1 MRESVHCQVVTAT
14 DSRAVAETLADTAV
28 AARLAASAQV
38 AGPVRST
45 YRWQGE
51 VVAAEEWRVTFRTTV
66 TRYAELEEHIRARHN
81 YDVPGIVCMPIVAG
95 YAPYLEWMAAE
106 TQER

>member
-1 MRESVHCQVVTAT
+1 MSDPQQCQVITAT
-14 DSRAVAETLADTAV
+14 DSRVVAETLADTAV
-28 AARLAASAQV
+28 ARLAASAQV

-81 YDVPGIVCMPIVAG
+81 YDAPGIVSVPIVAG
-95 YAPYLEWMAAE
+95 HTPYLEWIAAE